1 MSAEP
6 LFQLRGIG
14 RTYQRGAE
22 QVRVLDE
29 LDLDIARGEFVAIM
43 GPSGSGKTTLL
54 NLLAGIDRPDRGEI
68 HCLGERLDRMS
79 AAELTAWRART
90 VGFVFQAYNLLP
102 VMSAA
107 RNIEMPLLL
116 TRLDAAERRRRVAAA
131 LDLVGLSDCA
141 ARLPSQL
148 SGGQQQ
154 RVAIARA
161 MVADSKLLLCDEPT
175 GNLDRKSSDE
185 VLQTLALLN
194 ERFGKTVLMVTH
206 DQRAAAVAR
215 RRCYLDKGQFVEHA
229 DAA

>member
-6 LFQLRGIG
+6 LFRLRGIG
-14 RTYQRGAE
+14 RTYQRGTE
-22 QVRVLDE
+22 PVRVLDE
-29 LDLDIARGEFVAIM
+29 LDLDIAEGEFVAIM

-68 HCLGERLDRMS
+68 SCLGQRLDRMS
-79 AAELTAWRART
+79 AGELTAWRART

-161 MVADSKLLLCDEPT
+161 IVADSKLLLCDEPT
-175 GNLDRKSSDE
+175 GNLDRKSSEE